1 MKLFNLLLFLSFSCI
16 QIFSQTKEV
25 DEAKDYIIDFQA
37 NNNKKDLQ
45 YSFDKISS
53 AMKLD
58 KNKAN
63 ADALYLD
70 GYITKLYYD
79 NNNIS
84 PKYDLINRS
93 YKSLN
98 QVLSLNPKYIEKEK
112 LLTLIVY
119 ICFDMYQE
127 GINLFKEK
135 KNEDA
140 YKLYKN
146 LIEASQLLKKNERT
160 IEVKEKDGKVIR
172 LDQSEIINNFVIFC
186 INSDKKVEAKE
197 ALLSDLKVRPS
208 SLKYTQA
215 IQLLGQL
222 GENEQKD
229 ILITEARKAYPS
241 DQDILIYDINLNI
254 EKKNSQGALKSIREA
269 IQLDPNNVKLYLVEG
284 QILDETD
291 DDNAAQQAYERGL
304 KLYPD
309 NFDLNYNLARTLFNV
324 GLGHYNQKDV
334 ASKNKALEY
343 VQKAKTLFVK
353 CKTLNPDK
361 QIELEKVLIE
371 VEKIK

>member
-1 MKLFNLLLFLSFSCI
+1 MKTFNLLLFLSFSYI

-25 DEAKDYIIDFQA
+25 DEAKDYIVDFQA
-37 NNNKKDLQ
+37 KSNKKDLQ

-63 ADALYLD
+63 ADARYLD

-84 PKYDLINRS
+84 PKNDLISRS
-93 YKSLN
+93 YESLS

-135 KNEDA
+135 KNEEA
-140 YKLYKN
+140 YKVYKN
-146 LIEASQLLKKNERT
+146 LIEASQILKKNDRT
-160 IEVKEKDGKVIR
+160 IEVKEKDGKIIR

-186 INSDKKVEAKE
+186 INSDKKIEAKE
-197 ALLSDLKVRPS
+197 AMLSDLKVSPS
-208 SLKYTQA
+208 PLKYTQA

-229 ILITEARKAYPS
+229 ILITEARKLYPS

-254 EKKNSQGALKSIREA
+254 EKKNAQGALKSIREA
-269 IQLDPNNVKLYLVEG
+269 IQLDSSNVKLYLVEG
-284 QILDETD
+284 QILDETN
-291 DDNAAQQAYERGL
+291 DDNAAQQTYERGL
-304 KLYPD
+304 KKFPN

-324 GLGHYNQKDV
+324 GLGYYNKKDV
-334 ASKNKALEY
+334 TSKNKALEY
-343 VQKAKTLFVK
+343 VQKAKNLFVK

>member
-1 MKLFNLLLFLSFSCI
+1 MKTFNLFLFLSFSYI
-16 QIFSQTKEV
+16 QTFSQTKEV
-25 DEAKDYIIDFQA
+25 DEAKDYIVDFQA

-186 INSDKKVEAKE
+186 INSDKKIEAKE

-229 ILITEARKAYPS
+229 ILITEARKVYPS